1 MLLKIDNW
9 RLFQLF
15 KYAVYLLLA
24 TNVYLFFVEEYGA
37 VQIEHP
43 DGIGLSQWI
52 GAYAATIDTANWV
65 VLLLL
70 FELETCIL
78 DDRHFTPRVTV
89 SLRVMRALC
98 YTLIVY
104 SLWGYISNVAFLQ
117 DAALVAGLSDLCTLD
132 PGQWSFAMTLDEYEL
147 ITAANCS
154 TLSGANEFLR
164 LGDLAI
170 IADQAGLTDIRL
182 LAWVDVINASTWILV
197 VIALEIDVFLQERGQ
212 FEGRI
217 LKTSNA
223 AKFLLYAILFLAA
236 VYWGLKGDFV
246 DFWDAFLWLVAFF
259 FIEMNVI
266 EWRQEIREELA
277 EPAA

>member
-1 MLLKIDNW
+1 MKIDNW
-9 RLFQLF
+9 RLFQFF
-15 KYAVYLLLA
+15 KYAVYLLLT
-24 TNVYLFFVEEYGA
+24 TNVYLFFVDEYA
-37 VQIEHP
+37 AASVEFP
-43 DGIGLSQWI
+43 DGITLFQWI
-52 GAYAATIDTANWV
+52 GAYASTIDTANWV

-78 DDRHFTPRVTV
+78 DDRHFTPTVTV
-89 SLRVMRALC
+89 SLRIMRALC
-98 YTLIVY
+98 YALIVY
-104 SLWGYISNVAFLQ
+104 SLWGYIANVVFLA
-117 DAALVAGLSDLCTLD
+117 DTAILSGLSNLCALPT
-132 PGQWSFAMTLDEYEL
+132 GEWSFATTLDEYEL
-147 ITAANCS
+147 VTAANCS
-154 TLSGANEFLR
+154 TLSEASQFLR

-170 IADQAGLTDIRL
+170 VADQAGLTDIRL
-182 LAWVDVINASTWILV
+182 LAWVDVINASVWILV

-266 EWRQEIREELA
+266 EWRQEIREEQAL
-277 EPAA
+277 PAA